1 MVVVTAFLIHKGS
14 HESKDQDE
22 KVDQTLARIE
32 RRLERIEQ
40 RQGSPAGANGTVMD
54 DRHLVGTGS
63 TMRS

>member
-1 MVVVTAFLIHKGS
+1 MIHKGS

-40 RQGSPAGANGTVMD
+40 ARHHGAGANGSAPSEQPHVA
-54 DRHLVGTGS
+54 VGTPA
-63 TMRS
+63 RS